1 MKINFKDE
9 KPKDIYKVG
18 NVIKQADG
26 NLFLVAK
33 GIDDGY
39 MLVDLTENIVLEK
52 YGTLED
58 LRIGEQVDTD
68 TLVNVEINVFK

>member
-1 MKINFKDE
+1 MKINLKSKIKTKE
-9 KPKDIYKVG
+9 IYKVG

-68 TLVNVEINVFK
+68 TLVNAEINVL

>member
-1 MKINFKDE
+1 MKINFNDE
-9 KPKDIYKVG
+9 KPENIYKVG

-68 TLVNVEINVFK
+68 TLVNVEINVL